1 MKKEILFTVAILS
14 LVFIIGFVNFAG
26 DKVILVNRFDYQ
38 PEDITIK
45 KGSSV
50 HWFNVDLEGH
60 NVTTDTGKNKENNS
74 ILDIDLSRDVDTL
87 GIISYEFSEEGE
99 FHYYCS
105 LHPYMKGRI
114 TVE

>member
-1 MKKEILFTVAILS
+1 MRKEILFTVAILS

-60 NVTTDTGKNKENNS
+60 NVTTDTGKYTENNS
-74 ILDIDLSRDVDTL
+74 ISDIDLSRDVDTL

>member
-1 MKKEILFTVAILS
+1 MRKEIFFILAILS
-14 LVFIIGFVNFAG
+14 LVFIIGFINFAG

-38 PEDITIK
+38 PEDIVIK

-50 HWFNVDLEGH
+50 YWFNVDLEGH

-74 ILDIDLSRDVDTL
+74 ILNIDLSRDVDTL

-114 TVE
+114 TVI

>member
-1 MKKEILFTVAILS
+1 MRKEILFTLAILS
-14 LVFIIGFVNFAG
+14 LVFIIGFINFAG

-87 GIISYEFSEEGE
+87 GIISYEFNEEGE

-105 LHPYMKGRI
+105 LHPYMLSLI
-114 TVE
+114 HI

>member
-1 MKKEILFTVAILS
+1 MRKEILFTVAILS

-50 HWFNVDLEGH
+50 HWFNGDLEGH
-60 NVTTDTGKNKENNS
+60 NVTTDTGKKKENNS

-105 LHPYMKGRI
+105 LDPYMKGRI

>member
-1 MKKEILFTVAILS
+1 MRKEILFTLAILS

-105 LHPYMKGRI
+105 LHPYMLSLI
-114 TVE
+114 HI

>member
-74 ILDIDLSRDVDTL
+74 ISDIDLSRDVDTL

>member
-1 MKKEILFTVAILS
+1 MRKEILFTVAILS
-14 LVFIIGFVNFAG
+14 LVFIIGFINFAG

-50 HWFNVDLEGH
+50 HWFTVDLEGH

>member
-1 MKKEILFTVAILS
+1 MRKEILFTVAILS
-14 LVFIIGFVNFAG
+14 LVFIIGFVNFA
-26 DKVILVNRFDYQ
+26 DDRVILVKRFDYQ
-38 PEDITIK
+38 PEDSTIK
-45 KGSSV
+45 RGSSL

-87 GIISYEFSEEGE
+87 GIISYEFNEEGE

-114 TVE
+114 TVK

>member
-1 MKKEILFTVAILS
+1 MRKEILFTLAILS
-14 LVFIIGFVNFAG
+14 LVFIIGFINFAG

-87 GIISYEFSEEGE
+87 GIISY
-99 FHYYCS
+99 
-105 LHPYMKGRI
+105 
-114 TVE
+114 